1 MRREF
6 CFLLIVLVGLPSLAC
21 AQAAPTS
28 PTSEPVLGY
37 AYGHR
42 VTGDPVFTTADDT
55 LYVNGYAYYPRRG
68 NPMAAPKAV
77 SDAATRA
84 HAITERANTAAASA
98 VSTSDFVAKYTAVLD
113 SYKGHGVVRYTASE
127 GEIRTWFEGA
137 PTELVTYV
145 PSAFPVTPASPP
157 DSVLA
162 ERETHFRTFHD
173 MGAWICW
180 GRNEGIYEVI
190 VPVVW
195 QEKSA
200 AAIAQVRG
208 FVRQGLTGPALDE
221 AIGRVDV
228 KNTPLQNKAF
238 LRDIISTGR
247 ED

>member
-1 MRREF
+1 MRTEF
-6 CFLLIVLVGLPSLAC
+6 CILLVILVGLPSLAC
-21 AQAAPTS
+21 AQRAPTS
-28 PTSEPVLGY
+28 PTSESVLGY

-42 VTGDPVFTTADDT
+42 VTGDPVLTIADDT

-68 NPMAAPKAV
+68 NLAAPSKRV

-84 HAITERANTAAASA
+84 HAITVRANTAAASA
-98 VSTSDFVAKYTAVLD
+98 VSASDFVARYTAVLD
-113 SYKGHGVVRYTASE
+113 SHKDHGVVRYTASE
-127 GEIRTWFEGA
+127 KEIRTWFEGA

-145 PSAFPVTPASPP
+145 PSAFPVTPTSPP

-162 ERETHFRTFHD
+162 ERETHFRTFHE

-190 VPVVW
+190 VPVIW

-208 FVRQGLTGPALDE
+208 LVRQGLTGPALEE
-221 AIGRVDV
+221 AIRGVDV

-238 LRDIISTGR
+238 LRDVIATGR